1 MATLDYQESNFRFTD
16 PIRLFKANDPYY
28 FEVENIP
35 LKQLQENCLW
45 LKDQVKKLEKV
56 DLDVKRGDLEEL
68 RPYANGGDRIIH
80 VKPGRYTARIND
92 ASSKRPLAYLSK
104 VMGQALGE
112 VEQYEAAAPNPGN
125 LDNDVNEKLRAAL
138 ESFKSILSQD
148 ALEMNGLEERAFTWP
163 VFNADTPV
171 NTTGVALTSDTTIS
185 YGGVDLNFG
194 GNQADLSPAV
204 ISQALLWAKSTD
216 STVESVLLDTFAI
229 SNSNSG
235 WSKLPRLESYFIKK
249 WRGVAR
255 LAIVDVDSE
264 LSIEV
269 PQFDSEDFSYT
280 NSEGTTTSV
289 TGVQSRIDLV
299 FIYSK
304 PVDASGVNILTGTG
318 KQKITKPQLGIVKGA
333 GIRSTFKES
342 SNLSKDYITSTGST
356 PSILASPGDQFNE
369 DLGFTSASGNDIAYD
384 IRGSFPAPDDIM
396 NLAPL
401 LSEKLESE
409 AYELVGQSILPVAY
423 VWVTSDSQLVLPTDV
438 IDIRPFLRTAELAYN
453 ERAGIAAAFPQLSLA
468 NPAVGK
474 SQLDYEVKRVHDNSK
489 EERELLREEL
499 RPRMDTIATG
509 YVFGGWYYG
518 TEGALE
524 SFETLQLGIP
534 DSADGSHA
542 NSREKVAQKYY
553 PNISKDSIPYYPD
566 WDRAYWCDMPAG
578 GNYTIDNPGK
588 KPLDYINTFI
598 SDGTWYPG
606 GAGPGDSSLYPGSYV
621 RGFAQEGYQ
630 DQFAVGLDR
639 LGNPSPYGDRIKAFY
654 DHQDGGLNV
663 PSTVHFHYIKKK
675 INFERPS
682 DLIDYHVDFTLV
694 NTVRCSKPHKSG
706 GNANAGSSNNTDD
719 PGTYMGDWV
728 EKHHDHFIIYLA
740 YPTFRNHIH
749 NWPESDQWTANL
761 IGPTIT
767 GDGTIRVVRGGLGAD
782 YWGGF
787 LVMTEEVLHHNN
799 GAPNNNKPGAWYY
812 GNPKALKCNYPTI
825 NWTMTGIK
833 AGAEGYNYT
842 NLNNTNPTIQV
853 R

>member
-216 STVESVLLDTFAI
+216 STVESVILDTFAI

-249 WRGVAR
+249 WRGIAR

-280 NSEGTTTSV
+280 NSQGATIPV

-369 DLGFTSASGNDIAYD
+369 DLGFTAASGNDIAYD
-384 IRGSFPAPDDIM
+384 IRGSLPAPDDIM

-474 SQLDYEVKRVHDNSK
+474 SQLDYEVKRVHDNSR
-489 EERELLREEL
+489 EERQLLREEL

-509 YVFGGWYYG
+509 YIFGGWYFG
-518 TEGALE
+518 TEGALDAFE
-524 SFETLQLGIP
+524 SIQLGVQ

-542 NSREKVAQKYY
+542 NSRESVAQKYY
-553 PNISKDSIPYYPD
+553 PGIDKDSIPWYPD
-566 WDRAYWCDMPAG
+566 WDRAYWCDMPE
-578 GNYTIDNPGK
+578 NNIDNPGK
-588 KPLDYINTFI
+588 KPLDYVNTFM
-598 SDGTWYPG
+598 SDGTWVPG
-606 GAGPGDSSLYPGSYV
+606 FAGQGDSSLYLGSLAKGYTE
-621 RGFAQEGYQ
+621 EGY
-630 DQFAVGLDR
+630 VGETGSQAAYGSR
-639 LGNPSPYGDRIKAFY
+639 LKAFY
-654 DHQDGGLNV
+654 DHTDGSLNV
-663 PSTVHFHYIKKK
+663 PSNVHFQYIKKR
-675 INFERPS
+675 IDFDRPS
-682 DLIDYHVDFTLV
+682 DLIDYHVDFTLL
-694 NTVRCSKPHKSG
+694 NTVRTGKPHKSHG
-706 GNANAGSSNNTDD
+706 GSDSIGAPGGGGGWANTTDD
-719 PGTYMGDWV
+719 PGAYFGDWV
-728 EKHHDHFIIYLA
+728 EKHYNYFIIYLA
-740 YPTFRNHIH
+740 YPCWRNTIHYYSGGWQAHIV
-749 NWPESDQWTANL
+749 
-761 IGPTIT
+761 GPTKKS
-767 GDGTIRVVRGGLGAD
+767 DGTIVTRRSGAATD
-782 YWGGF
+782 VHSGF
-787 LVMTEEVLHHNN
+787 LVMTDEVLYHNQ
-799 GAPNNNKPGAWYY
+799 GAPNNSKNGAWYY
-812 GNPKALKCNYPTI
+812 GNPKAMKCTYPTV

-833 AGAEGYNYT
+833 AGAENYNYT

>member
-1 MATLDYQESNFRFTD
+1 MATLDYQDSNYRFTE

-56 DLDVKRGDLEEL
+56 DIDVKRGDLEEL
-68 RPYANGGDRIIH
+68 RPYAKGGDRIIH

-104 VMGQALGE
+104 VMGEAVGE
-112 VEQYEAAAPNPGN
+112 VDQYQAALPNPGN
-125 LDNDVNEKLRAAL
+125 LNNDVNEKLRAVL

-163 VFNADTPV
+163 VYNTDTPV
-171 NTTGVALTSDTTIS
+171 NTTGVVLTSDTTIS
-185 YGGVDLNFG
+185 YGGTDLNFG

-204 ISQALLWAKSTD
+204 ISQALLWAKSTN

-264 LSIEV
+264 LSIEI
-269 PQFDSEDFSYT
+269 PPFDADDFSYT
-280 NSEGTTTSV
+280 NSEGTTSPV

-318 KQKITKPQLGIVKGA
+318 KQKITKPQLGVVKGA

-342 SNLSKDYITSTGST
+342 SQVAKDYIVSTGET
-356 PSILASPGDQFNE
+356 PSMLASPGDQFNE
-369 DLGFTSASGNDIAYD
+369 DLGFTSASENDIAYD

-401 LSEKLESE
+401 ISEKLETE
-409 AYELVGQSILPVAY
+409 AFELVGQSILPVAY
-423 VWVTSDSQLVLPTDV
+423 VWVTADSQTVLPTDV

-474 SQLDYEVKRVHDNSK
+474 AQLDLELKRVKDDGA
-489 EERELLREEL
+489 EQREVLRQELLPVL
-499 RPRMDTIATG
+499 HTVATG
-509 YVFGGWYYG
+509 YVFGGWYFG
-518 TEGALE
+518 TEGALDAFE
-524 SFETLQLGIP
+524 SIQLGVP

-542 NSREKVAQKYY
+542 NSRESVASKYY
-553 PNISKDSIPYYPD
+553 PGIDKDNIPWYPD
-566 WDRAYWCDMPAG
+566 WDRAFWCDMP
-578 GNYTIDNPGK
+578 GNNITNPGK
-588 KPLDYINTFI
+588 LPNDYISTFL
-598 SDGTWYPG
+598 SDGTCIQG
-606 GAGPGDSSLYPGSYV
+606 FGGPGDSSLYLGSL
-621 RGFAQEGYQ
+621 AKGYTEEAYAGEEIGSN
-630 DQFAVGLDR
+630 AVYGSR
-639 LGNPSPYGDRIKAFY
+639 LKAFY
-654 DHQDGGLNV
+654 NNPDGGLNI
-663 PSTVHFHYIKKK
+663 PSNVCFHYIKKK
-675 INFERPS
+675 IYFDRPD
-682 DLIDYHVDFTLV
+682 DLLDYHVDFSLLNCVPST
-694 NTVRCSKPHKSG
+694 KSH
-706 GNANAGSSNNTDD
+706 SSNGNSDGQQPWRID
-719 PGTYMGDWV
+719 VNGTYGGHWV
-728 EKHHDHFIIYLA
+728 EKHHDYFIIYIA
-740 YPTFRNHIH
+740 FPVRRSSFWNDTDFTGSIYPIGIVGPHYLSNGTLITRRTG
-749 NWPESDQWTANL
+749 SD
-761 IGPTIT
+761 
-767 GDGTIRVVRGGLGAD
+767 AD
-782 YWGGF
+782 EYAGF
-787 LVMTEEVLHHNN
+787 LVMTEEVMERNQ
-799 GAPNNNKPGAWYY
+799 GAPNNIRLGANYF
-812 GNPKALKCNYPTI
+812 GNPKAIRCSYPTI
-825 NWTMTGIK
+825 SWKMTGVRS
-833 AGAEGYNYT
+833 GGESYNYT
-842 NLNNTNPTIQV
+842 NLNSTNPQINIK
-853 R
+853 